1 MQIAGSSSNNNN
13 NKTLLAGAGCG
24 RDPFTPFVLFR
35 ADGHFVSLLVGSF
48 LTYFNM
54 DLELFSLKMNFCR
67 QRLPVR
73 KREFSRKQEAMGS
86 VPPDMLPFHAFICSI
101 HPFSFCH
108 SLSHTQGFLEPLPA
122 AKHCAPPRSTLIV
135 VILFWDND
143 FRLKVH
149 ICRFPIAN
157 SNLDATQSSKFF
169 VSIPMCTLKPHLH
182 NIPVR
187 ENI

>member
-24 RDPFTPFVLFR
+24 RDPFIPFVLFR

-73 KREFSRKQEAMGS
+73 KREFSRKQEARGS

-108 SLSHTQGFLEPLPA
+108 SLSRTQGFLEPLPA
-122 AKHCAPPRSTLIV
+122 AKHRTTTQHFNSCNI
-135 VILFWDND
+135 ILG
-143 FRLKVH
+143 
-149 ICRFPIAN
+149 
-157 SNLDATQSSKFF
+157 Q
-169 VSIPMCTLKPHLH
+169 
-182 NIPVR
+182 
-187 ENI
+187 